1 MPTWGC
7 VILLEEIWRLLEDL
21 WVILERLRVLLEDW
35 AQLAGFDGVSLRIAV
50 EKWSRELLLEELLL
64 Y

>member
-1 MPTWGC
+1 
-7 VILLEEIWRLLEDL
+7 L
-21 WVILERLRVLLEDW
+21 ILEGLELLLEDW